1 MSAEEDTE
9 LRDLLVQTLENS
21 GVLNKIKAELRA
33 AVFLALEEQ
42 ERVEN
47 KTPLVNESLKTFLNT
62 EDGRLVA
69 GLVAEFLQFFNLDF
83 TLAVFRP
90 ETNTFTGLDGRDNL
104 ARELGIHEG
113 DDSKGVPLL
122 LEVIRNGQ
130 QKEKDTFPSDGDSL
144 NYVPKE
150 LSAKHIAEAKKKFEF
165 YDKDKNGEISKEELK
180 ELFINLFPRFHKN
193 MLDKYV
199 NDESKAFNNVV
210 DFDEFLGMYKR
221 LFVQCRSVEKVRTA
235 DAGDQSQECGAGKS
249 QQIIQDDAVTD
260 TVQSRGKLPEGR
272 QAALSTGTKIPRYK
286 GTDKVKESEEKTGEK
301 FTNISFRDI
310 SVASDEVKSATNLST
325 GDSKKG
331 FIPNTTSSL
340 PELKKNEKL
349 CLDDED
355 SFFDDPLP
363 EQMKI
368 YACPSQGDK
377 SISGL
382 RSSGSKKNDIQ
393 KANSGKNS
401 DTEEDAVDPFVDAVG
416 RQSTLE
422 RHADL
427 NSKPTG
433 GLTSLSDAPP
443 LNANLASLAGAVP
456 VKDIDIKGA
465 GDEEEYYDDDFVSG
479 SQRSDKTKSEV
490 SIGEEIE
497 EDISVEGDD
506 LCTDD
511 KVDDLTLD
519 HTISHLSDVAD
530 YIEEVA

>member
-368 YACPSQGDK
+368 YAW
-377 SISGL
+377 
-382 RSSGSKKNDIQ
+382 
-393 KANSGKNS
+393 
-401 DTEEDAVDPFVDAVG
+401 
-416 RQSTLE
+416 
-422 RHADL
+422 HADL